1 MIPSTLEP
9 VALGPLLQ
17 AFFTE
22 HLMSHRLASRETVD
36 GYRVTFRLLLE
47 FLQRA
52 KGKSPSSLCV
62 ADVDA
67 PAILEFLDYLE
78 KERHNCVRSRN
89 VRLAAI
95 RAFFRLVALRDPASV
110 SHATRVLAIP
120 VKRTDRRLVHYMTR
134 PEMDAVLAAPDRT
147 RPTGQR
153 DYALL
158 LTMYNS
164 GARVSEIASLQ
175 RRHIQIGPRSF
186 LEIHGKGRKERTVP
200 IWAKT
205 ARTLKT
211 WLETCAPSPESPA
224 FPNARSG
231 HLSRDG
237 VNYILQAAVR
247 TASTACLSLAGKR
260 VSPHVIRHTTAMH
273 LLESG
278 VDIAVIALWLGH
290 ESIETTHGYLEA
302 DLKLKEKALQ
312 KLVPAGQ
319 AAPRFKADDP
329 LLAFLKTL

>member
-1 MIPSTLEP
+1 MIQQTWEP
-9 VALGPLLQ
+9 TPLGPLLQ

-22 HLMSHRLASRETVD
+22 HLISHRLASRQTVD
-36 GYRVTFRLLLE
+36 GYRDTFRLLLE
-47 FLQRA
+47 FLQRT
-52 KGKSPSSLCV
+52 KGKAPSALCV
-62 ADVDA
+62 SDLDA

-78 KERHNCVRSRN
+78 KERHNSVRSRN

-95 RAFFRLVALRDPASV
+95 RAFFRLVALRDPVSV
-110 SHATRVLAIP
+110 NLATRVLAIP
-120 VKRTDRRLVHYMTR
+120 VKRTDRRLVHYLTR

-147 RPTGQR
+147 LRTGQR

-164 GARVSEIASLQ
+164 GARVSEIAALR
-175 RRHIQIGPRSF
+175 RRHIQIGSMSF
-186 LEIHGKGRKERTVP
+186 LEIHGKGRKERKVP
-200 IWAKT
+200 IWPRT

-211 WLETCAPSPESPA
+211 WLETCSPSPESSA
-224 FPNARSG
+224 FPNARG
-231 HLSRDG
+231 GPLSRDG
-237 VNYILQAAVR
+237 VNYILKAAVQ
-247 TASTACLSLAGKR
+247 TAATACPTLSGKR

-312 KLVPAGQ
+312 KLAPAGQ
-319 AAPRFKADDP
+319 AAPRFQADDP